1 MLGYKSIDCKKTYMT
16 PSPLT
21 KYLFSAFTVTMLFAP
36 VCAQNSVSS
45 SSATTHP
52 IESSLAETDSKVI
65 RLKSAFTETAF
76 LVKSFVD
83 NKERYLGS
91 PRRLREELSRVT
103 STYLEPL
110 RKDPEMGKKL
120 TRAQEDTALEALS
133 RNEQCGQYAKAVKK
147 LWDETARTSPLAPR
161 FIAKTIAPDV
171 VPYLTAPS
179 TAEEDTESETGSYT
193 PALLVGGGAILA
205 VALLLA
211 LHIAQRKRREQEE
224 RERLAAEAE
233 AQRKAKEAEEAQREA
248 EAEAALPTLEE
259 VKNANDYHMEPCIF
273 STDLPTNVHPLTIPV
288 RKEVKENYQLH
299 VMRSDGQSIQ
309 RFAMTKAIMSIGRKK
324 GDDSGHADIAL
335 TTDDEYLSGIHGVF
349 MYQHME
355 DEDSFWLLGI
365 NQGSHRN
372 VKNPEDNEENP
383 EDLRGATLSRNGES
397 EVGVAFVVRPGDLI
411 DLTPSTSITIEKKN

>member
-1 MLGYKSIDCKKTYMT
+1 
-16 PSPLT
+16 
-21 KYLFSAFTVTMLFAP
+21 MLFAP

-45 SSATTHP
+45 SSSTTHP

-110 RKDPEMGKKL
+110 RKEPEMGKKL
-120 TRAQEDTALEALS
+120 TRAQEETALEALS
-133 RNEQCGQYAKAVKK
+133 RNEHCGQYAKAVKK

-233 AQRKAKEAEEAQREA
+233 AQRKVKEARRKAEE
-248 EAEAALPTLEE
+248 EAALPTLEE
-259 VKNANDYHMEPCIF
+259 VKNANDYHMNPCIF

-309 RFAMTKAIMSIGRKK
+309 RFAMTKAIMSIGRK
-324 GDDSGHADIAL
+324 GVNDTGHADIAL

-372 VKNPEDNEENP
+372 VKNPR
-383 EDLRGATLSRNGES
+383 DLRGSTLTRNGES
-397 EVGVAFVVRPGDLI
+397 KEGVAFVVRPGDLI